1 MKLGCGTAS
10 FHRKFFSGE
19 MDIFDWMAVCARDL
33 KVSGIEISD
42 RHLQSADEDYV
53 CKVKRVAVDLGL
65 TISALTVSTDFGIAD
80 DAARDKQLED
90 GEFAAQLAAA
100 LGAPILR
107 FSAGRPEENKE
118 AQWDEMVRCV
128 QIMCELAERD
138 GIVMAV
144 CNEADE
150 DFIQTYEDID
160 RLMTDVGSEWLR
172 LGLNADAFGSDAEGL
187 TKSMFYTV
195 HVSVSGNSRGFDCP
209 AFIRAAAGLN
219 YRGFVCHRGEGAE
232 DEAAAAARGVE
243 TLRALI
249 AG

>member
-1 MKLGCGTAS
+1 
-10 FHRKFFSGE
+10 
-19 MDIFDWMAVCARDL
+19 MDIFDWMTICARDM
-33 KVSGIEISD
+33 KVTGIEISD

-53 CKVKRVAVDLGL
+53 RKVKRVSVDLGL
-65 TISALTVSTDFGIAD
+65 TISALTISTDFGLVD
-80 DAARDKQLED
+80 DAARDKHLED
-90 GEFAAQLAAA
+90 GEIAAQLAAA

-118 AQWDEMVRCV
+118 EQWDEMIRCV
-128 QIMCELAERD
+128 QIMCELVERD
-138 GIVMAV
+138 GVVLAV
-144 CNEADE
+144 CNEAED

-172 LGLNADAFGSDAEGL
+172 LGLNADAFGSDAEAL

-195 HVSVSGNSRGFDCP
+195 HVCVSGGSRGFDCP
-209 AFIRAAAGLN
+209 AFIRTATGLN
-219 YRGFVCHRGEGAE
+219 YRGFVCYRGEGAE

-243 TLRALI
+243 TLRSLI